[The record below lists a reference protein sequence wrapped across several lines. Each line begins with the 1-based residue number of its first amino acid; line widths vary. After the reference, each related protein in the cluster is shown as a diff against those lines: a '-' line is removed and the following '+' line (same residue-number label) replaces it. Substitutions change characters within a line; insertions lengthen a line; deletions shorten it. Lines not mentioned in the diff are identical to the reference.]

1 MPEMDCEKITP
12 YHHDSRLKHE
22 QVRDMFDSIA
32 PAYDR
37 MNRLMTFGLDRLWT
51 RRATAAAT
59 AASPRTI
66 LDVATGTADIALR
79 LSERAPEARITGIDL
94 SEGMLAI
101 GRRKVEAAGLADRI
115 ELRCADCLD
124 LPFADD
130 SFDAVTVAY
139 GVRNFDNLAAGY
151 AEMLRVLRPGGR
163 LTVIE
168 LATPQSPL
176 IRPLYRFYAG
186 RIIPLLGRMMS
197 KDVSAYSYLP
207 KSIAA
212 VPQRGAMTQLMEQA
226 GFTDCRW
233 RAFTFGVCC
242 LYTASKPH

>member
-1 MPEMDCEKITP
+1 MDCEKITP
-12 YHHDSRLKHE
+12 YSDDSRQKHE

-37 MNRLMTFGLDRLWT
+37 MNTLMTFGLDRLWT
-51 RRATAAAT
+51 RRATACAT
-59 AASPRTI
+59 ASSPRSI

-79 LSERAPEARITGIDL
+79 LSKSAPRARITGIDL
-94 SEGMLAI
+94 SDGMLAI
-101 GRRKVEAAGLADRI
+101 GRRKVEEAGLSDHIVLER
-115 ELRCADCLD
+115 ADCLD

-130 SFDAVTVAY
+130 TFDAVTVAY

-151 AEMLRVLRPGGR
+151 AEMLRVLRPGGTI
-163 LTVIE
+163 TVVE
-168 LATPQSPL
+168 LATPTSRI
-176 IRPLYRFYAG
+176 IRPLYNFYAG
-186 RIIPLLGRMMS
+186 RIIPLLGRVMS

-212 VPQRGAMTQLMEQA
+212 VPQRESMTALMEQV
-226 GFTDCRW
+226 GFADCRW

-242 LYTASKPH
+242 LYTATKPH

>member
-1 MPEMDCEKITP
+1 MDCERITP
-12 YHHDSRLKHE
+12 YTEDSRIKHE

-51 RRATAAAT
+51 RRATACAT
-59 AASPRTI
+59 ASSPRAI

-79 LSERAPEARITGIDL
+79 LSKCAPQARITGIDL

-101 GRRKVEAAGLADRI
+101 GRRKVEAAGLTDRI
-115 ELRCADCLD
+115 LLRCADCLD
-124 LPFADD
+124 LPFGDD
-130 SFDAVTVAY
+130 TFDAVTVAY

-151 AEMLRVLRPGGR
+151 SEMLRVLRPGGTI
-163 LTVIE
+163 TVIE
-168 LATPQSPL
+168 LATPASPV
-176 IRPLYRFYAG
+176 IRPLYNFYAG
-186 RIIPLLGRMMS
+186 HIIPLLGRFIS

-212 VPQRGAMTQLMEQA
+212 VPQRDDMTRLMDQA

-242 LYTASKPH
+242 LYTATKPH